1 MEEDKAVHHGRNE
14 QQNSLFLLTPTIL
27 SKEDAMIEE
36 SKEKLYK
43 ETRECEAEFQRH

>member
-14 QQNSLFLLTPTIL
+14 QQNSIFLTPTIL
-27 SKEDAMIEE
+27 SKADAMIEE

-43 ETRECEAEFQRH
+43 ET